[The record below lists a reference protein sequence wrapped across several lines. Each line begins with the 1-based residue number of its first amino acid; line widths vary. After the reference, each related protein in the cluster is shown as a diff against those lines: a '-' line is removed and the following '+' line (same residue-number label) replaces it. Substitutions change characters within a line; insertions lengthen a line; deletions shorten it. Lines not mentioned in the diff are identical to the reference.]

1 MALNQSFRSL
11 ADLSQVKQT
20 LAQQQAKHAAEDAA
34 KKAAVILK
42 LANKNLFAS
51 SVGSVQPILN
61 KPKVLS
67 KTKQP
72 EPNPVQ
78 QKRDDA
84 AVLRESLS
92 DAFDVESL
100 LDIDDSLSF
109 RRPGIGTDV
118 TKKLRQGIWSI
129 QKQLDLHN
137 MRTDEAREA
146 LGAFIREAHKI
157 GVRCVRV
164 VHGKGLGS
172 AGKEPVLKA
181 KVKSWLI
188 QKQEVLAFVQAKPA
202 EGGAGALVVLLKPQL
217 KSQLKPHISAQH

>member
-1 MALNQSFRSL
+1 MASIRSL
-11 ADLSQVKQT
+11 ADLNQVKQA
-20 LAQQQAKHAAEDAA
+20 LADQQARSAAEAA
-34 KKAAVILK
+34 EKKAALALK
-42 LANKNLFAS
+42 IANKNLFAS
-51 SVGSVQPILN
+51 SIGAVQPISH
-61 KPKVLS
+61 KPKALA

-78 QKRDDA
+78 QRRDDA

-92 DAFDVESL
+92 DGFDVESL

-146 LGAFIREAHKI
+146 LGVFIRESHKI
-157 GVRCVRV
+157 GIRCVRV

-172 AGKEPVLKA
+172 AGKEPVLKG

-217 KSQLKPHISAQH
+217 SAR

>member
-1 MALNQSFRSL
+1 MSSFRSL
-11 ADLSQVKQT
+11 ADLKQVKQT
-20 LAQQQAKHAAEDAA
+20 LTDQHAKLEAEVAAQ
-34 KKAAVILK
+34 KAALALK

-51 SVGSVQPILN
+51 SVGVVNPISN
-61 KPKVLS
+61 VPKVLS
-67 KTKQP
+67 KKKHP

-78 QKRDDA
+78 QKRDNA

-92 DAFDVESL
+92 DEFDVESL

-129 QKQLDLHN
+129 QRQVDLHN
-137 MRTDEAREA
+137 MRTDEARDA
-146 LGAFIREAHKI
+146 LGAFIREAHKH
-157 GVRCVRV
+157 GMRCVRV

-172 AGKEPVLKA
+172 PGKEPVLKG

-202 EGGAGALVVLLKPQL
+202 EGGAGALVVLLKPQY
-217 KSQLKPHISAQH
+217 KQSYKQQLKP

>member
-20 LAQQQAKHAAEDAA
+20 LAEQQAKHAAEDAA
-34 KKAAVILK
+34 KKAAMVLK
-42 LANKNLFAS
+42 IANKNLFAS
-51 SVGSVQPILN
+51 SVGIVQPILN

-84 AVLRESLS
+84 AVMRESLS
-92 DAFDVESL
+92 DEFDVESL

-137 MRTDEAREA
+137 MRTDEARQA
-146 LGAFIREAHKI
+146 LGAFIRESHKI
-157 GVRCVRV
+157 GIRCVRV

-202 EGGAGALVVLLKPQL
+202 EGGAGALVVLLKPL
-217 KSQLKPHISAQH
+217 LKPS

>member
-20 LAQQQAKHAAEDAA
+20 LAEQQAKHAAEEAT
-34 KKAAVILK
+34 KALAEALK
-42 LANKNLFAS
+42 LANKNLFANS
-51 SVGSVQPILN
+51 IGVVKPISVV
-61 KPKVLS
+61 PKVLS

-78 QKRDDA
+78 QMRDNA

-92 DAFDVESL
+92 DEFDVESL

-146 LGAFIREAHKI
+146 LGLFIRESHKI
-157 GVRCVRV
+157 GIRCVRV

-217 KSQLKPHISAQH
+217 KPQKSSQH

>member
-1 MALNQSFRSL
+1 MASIRSL
-11 ADLSQVKQT
+11 ADLKQVKQA
-20 LAQQQAKHAAEDAA
+20 LADQQARSAAGAAE
-34 KKAAVILK
+34 KKAALALK

-51 SVGSVQPILN
+51 SVGTVQPISH
-61 KPKVLS
+61 KPKALS

-78 QKRDDA
+78 QRRDDA

-92 DAFDVESL
+92 DGFDVESL

-137 MRTDEAREA
+137 MRTDEARQA
-146 LGAFIREAHKI
+146 LGAFIRESHKI
-157 GVRCVRV
+157 GIRCVRV

-172 AGKEPVLKA
+172 AGKEPVLKG

-202 EGGAGALVVLLKPQL
+202 EGGAGALVVLLKPQ
-217 KSQLKPHISAQH
+217 ISAR

>member
-1 MALNQSFRSL
+1 MAPIRSL
-11 ADLSQVKQT
+11 ADLSQVKQS
-20 LAQQQAKHAAEDAA
+20 LADQHAKLAAETAA
-34 KKAAVILK
+34 KKAALALK
-42 LANKNLFAS
+42 LANKNLFANS
-51 SVGSVQPILN
+51 IGVVQPLLN
-61 KPKVLS
+61 PPKVLS
-67 KTKQP
+67 KKQKP

-92 DAFDVESL
+92 DEFDVESL

-109 RRPGIGTDV
+109 RRVGIGTDV
-118 TKKLRQGIWSI
+118 TKKLRQGVWSI
-129 QKQLDLHN
+129 QRQVDLHN
-137 MRTDEAREA
+137 MRTDEARDA
-146 LGAFIREAHKI
+146 LGAFIREAHKH
-157 GVRCVRV
+157 GMRCVRV

-172 AGKEPVLKA
+172 PGKEPVLKA

-217 KSQLKPHISAQH
+217 KPQFSAQ

>member
-1 MALNQSFRSL
+1 MASIRSL
-11 ADLSQVKQT
+11 ADLKQVKQA
-20 LAQQQAKHAAEDAA
+20 LADQQARSAAEAA
-34 KKAAVILK
+34 EKNAALALK
-42 LANKNLFAS
+42 IANKNLFTS
-51 SVGSVQPILN
+51 SIGTVQPISH
-61 KPKVLS
+61 KPKALS

-78 QKRDDA
+78 QRRDDA

-92 DAFDVESL
+92 DEFDVESL

-129 QKQLDLHN
+129 QRQVDLHN
-137 MRTDEAREA
+137 MRTDEAREV
-146 LGAFIREAHKI
+146 LGAFIREAHKH
-157 GVRCVRV
+157 GMRCVRV

-172 AGKEPVLKA
+172 QGKEPVLKA

-217 KSQLKPHISAQH
+217 SAQH

>member
-1 MALNQSFRSL
+1 MPSIRSL

-20 LAQQQAKHAAEDAA
+20 LAEQQAKHAAEEAA
-34 KKAAVILK
+34 KKVAAALK
-42 LANKNLFAS
+42 LANKNLFTN
-51 SVGSVQPILN
+51 SVGVVKSITN
-61 KPKVLS
+61 KPQSLS
-67 KTKQP
+67 KKKQP
-72 EPNPVQ
+72 EPHPVQ
-78 QKRDDA
+78 QKLDDA

-92 DAFDVESL
+92 DEFDVESL

-118 TKKLRQGIWSI
+118 TKKLRLGIWSI

-146 LGAFIREAHKI
+146 LGAFIRESHKI
-157 GVRCVRV
+157 GIRCVRV

-172 AGKEPVLKA
+172 AGKEPVLKG

-202 EGGAGALVVLLKPQL
+202 EGGAGALVVLLKPL
-217 KSQLKPHISAQH
+217 LKPVFNRC

>member
-1 MALNQSFRSL
+1 MASIRTL

-20 LAQQQAKHAAEDAA
+20 LADQQAKHAADEAA
-34 KKAAVILK
+34 KKEAAALK
-42 LANKNLFAS
+42 LANKNLFSS
-51 SVGSVQPILN
+51 SVGIVQPISN
-61 KPKVLS
+61 KPKVQS

-92 DAFDVESL
+92 DEFDVESL

-129 QKQLDLHN
+129 QRQVDLHN
-137 MRTDEAREA
+137 MRTDEARDT
-146 LGAFIREAHKI
+146 LGAFIREAHKH
-157 GVRCVRV
+157 GMRCVRV

-172 AGKEPVLKA
+172 PGKEPVLKG

-202 EGGAGALVVLLKPQL
+202 EGGAGALVVLLKPQF
-217 KSQLKPHISAQH
+217 SAQ

>member
-1 MALNQSFRSL
+1 MSSLRSL
-11 ADLSQVKQT
+11 ADLKQVKQT
-20 LAQQQAKHAAEDAA
+20 LTEQHARLEAEAAA
-34 KKAAVILK
+34 KKAALALK

-51 SVGSVQPILN
+51 SVGIVRPILN
-61 KPKVLS
+61 VPKVLS
-67 KTKQP
+67 KNKLP

-92 DAFDVESL
+92 DEFDVESL

-137 MRTDEAREA
+137 MRTEEARDA
-146 LGAFIREAHKI
+146 LGTFIRESHKI
-157 GVRCVRV
+157 GIRCVRV

-202 EGGAGALVVLLKPQL
+202 EGGAGALVVLLKPQQ
-217 KSQLKPHISAQH
+217 KQHI

>member
-1 MALNQSFRSL
+1 MASIRSL
-11 ADLSQVKQT
+11 ADLKQVKQA
-20 LAQQQAKHAAEDAA
+20 LADQQARSAAEAA
-34 KKAAVILK
+34 EKIAALALK
-42 LANKNLFAS
+42 IANKNLFTS
-51 SVGSVQPILN
+51 SIGTVQPISH
-61 KPKVLS
+61 KPKALS

-78 QKRDDA
+78 QRRDDA

-92 DAFDVESL
+92 DEFDVESL

-129 QKQLDLHN
+129 QRQVDLHN
-137 MRTDEAREA
+137 MRTDEAREV
-146 LGAFIREAHKI
+146 LGAFIREAHKH
-157 GVRCVRV
+157 GMRCVRV

-172 AGKEPVLKA
+172 QGKEPVLKA

-217 KSQLKPHISAQH
+217 SAQH

>member
-1 MALNQSFRSL
+1 MASIRSL
-11 ADLSQVKQT
+11 ADLKQVKQA
-20 LAQQQAKHAAEDAA
+20 LADQQARLAAEAA
-34 KKAAVILK
+34 EKKAALALK
-42 LANKNLFAS
+42 LANKNLFTS
-51 SVGSVQPILN
+51 SIGIVQPILN

-67 KTKQP
+67 KKKQP

-78 QKRDDA
+78 QQRDDQ

-92 DAFDVESL
+92 DEFDVESL

-146 LGAFIREAHKI
+146 LGTFIRETHKQ

-172 AGKEPVLKA
+172 AGKEPVLKG

-202 EGGAGALVVLLKPQL
+202 EGGAGALVVLLKPL
-217 KSQLKPHISAQH
+217 LRSQLKQ

>member
-1 MALNQSFRSL
+1 MASIRSL
-11 ADLSQVKQT
+11 ADLKQVKQA
-20 LAQQQAKHAAEDAA
+20 LADQHARLATEAAE
-34 KKAAVILK
+34 KKVALALK
-42 LANKNLFAS
+42 VANKNLFVN
-51 SVGSVQPILN
+51 SVGIVQPIVN

-78 QKRDDA
+78 QQRDDQ

-92 DAFDVESL
+92 DEFDVESL

-146 LGAFIREAHKI
+146 LGAFIRETHKQGI
-157 GVRCVRV
+157 RCVRV

-202 EGGAGALVVLLKPQL
+202 EGGAGALVVLLKPQT
-217 KSQLKPHISAQH
+217 STQH

>member
-1 MALNQSFRSL
+1 MALNQSLRSL

-20 LAQQQAKHAAEDAA
+20 LAEQQAKHAAEEAA
-34 KKAAVILK
+34 KKAAIALK
-42 LANKNLFAS
+42 QANKNLFAS

-92 DAFDVESL
+92 DEFDVESL

-146 LGAFIREAHKI
+146 LGAFIRESHKI
-157 GVRCVRV
+157 GIRCVRV

-217 KSQLKPHISAQH
+217 KPQKSAQY

>member
-20 LAQQQAKHAAEDAA
+20 LAEQQAKHAAEDAA
-34 KKAAVILK
+34 KKAAMALK
-42 LANKNLFAS
+42 IANKNLFAS
-51 SVGSVQPILN
+51 SVGIVQPILN

-84 AVLRESLS
+84 AVMRESLS
-92 DAFDVESL
+92 DEFDVESL

-137 MRTDEAREA
+137 MRTDEARQA
-146 LGAFIREAHKI
+146 LGAFIRESHKI
-157 GVRCVRV
+157 GIRCVRV

-217 KSQLKPHISAQH
+217 KPLNSAQH

>member
-1 MALNQSFRSL
+1 MASIRSL
-11 ADLSQVKQT
+11 ADLKQVKQT
-20 LAQQQAKHAAEDAA
+20 LADQHARLEAEAAE
-34 KKAAVILK
+34 KKAALALQ

-51 SVGSVQPILN
+51 SVGIVQPMIN

-67 KTKQP
+67 KSKQP

-92 DAFDVESL
+92 DEFDVESL

-109 RRPGIGTDV
+109 RR
-118 TKKLRQGIWSI
+118 RQV
-129 QKQLDLHN
+129 DLHN

-146 LGAFIREAHKI
+146 LGAFIREAHKH
-157 GVRCVRV
+157 GMRCVRV

-172 AGKEPVLKA
+172 PGKEPVLKG

-217 KSQLKPHISAQH
+217 KPQLKP

>member
-1 MALNQSFRSL
+1 MPSIRSL

-20 LAQQQAKHAAEDAA
+20 LAEQQAKHAADVAL
-34 KKAAVILK
+34 KKAAAALR
-42 LANKNLFAS
+42 LANKNLFSS
-51 SVGSVQPILN
+51 SVGAVKPIRN
-61 KPKVLS
+61 MPQVLS
-67 KTKQP
+67 KIKQP

-78 QKRDDA
+78 QMRDDA

-92 DAFDVESL
+92 DEFDVESL

-146 LGAFIREAHKI
+146 LGAFIRESHKI
-157 GVRCVRV
+157 GIRCVRV

-172 AGKEPVLKA
+172 AGREPVLKA

-202 EGGAGALVVLLKPQL
+202 EGGAGALVVLLKQQL
-217 KSQLKPHISAQH
+217 KMQHKHS

>member
-1 MALNQSFRSL
+1 MSSLRSL
-11 ADLSQVKQT
+11 ADLKLVKQT
-20 LAQQQAKHAAEDAA
+20 LLDQHARLEAEAAE
-34 KKAAVILK
+34 KKATLALK
-42 LANKNLFAS
+42 LANINLFES
-51 SVGSVQPILN
+51 SVGAVKPLLN

-67 KTKQP
+67 KIKQP

-92 DAFDVESL
+92 DEFDVESL

-118 TKKLRQGIWSI
+118 TKKLRLGIWSI
-129 QKQLDLHN
+129 QRQVDLHN
-137 MRTDEAREA
+137 MRTEEARDA
-146 LGAFIREAHKI
+146 LGAFIREAHKH
-157 GVRCVRV
+157 GMRCVRV

-172 AGKEPVLKA
+172 PGKEPVLKG

-217 KSQLKPHISAQH
+217 KPRLKPLFSSQ

>member
-1 MALNQSFRSL
+1 MATIRTL

-20 LAQQQAKHAAEDAA
+20 LAAQQAKHAAEEVAT
-34 KKAAVILK
+34 KAAVALK
-42 LANKNLFAS
+42 LANKNLFANS
-51 SVGSVQPILN
+51 IGIVQPIVN
-61 KPKVLS
+61 KPEVLS

-78 QKRDDA
+78 QLRDDQ

-92 DAFDVESL
+92 DEFDVESL

-146 LGAFIREAHKI
+146 LSAFIRETHKQGI
-157 GVRCVRV
+157 RCVRV

-202 EGGAGALVVLLKPQL
+202 EGGAGALVVLLKPQ
-217 KSQLKPHISAQH
+217 ISTQ